1 LTVRAP
7 WPFDSSYAYL
17 SDEGDVSLA
26 GSNASAN
33 AVEAASKNAR
43 KLRDER
49 RDGVVVH
56 VRLRDAGLGEQKP
69 LALGV
74 GEVRAVGTHHAVLG
88 GEPLDLLAQR
98 QRPRVA
104 VVRRRRRG
112 PGVGAITL
120 PVGTAAPEEVVDD
133 REAVAAKFVDTSGR
147 DRAGPRV
154 KVARERPWI
163 RPSELLHG
171 AGRAS
176 QRNGCLKM

>member
-1 LTVRAP
+1 M
-7 WPFDSSYAYL
+7 
-17 SDEGDVSLA
+17 
-26 GSNASAN
+26 
-33 AVEAASKNAR
+33 
-43 KLRDER
+43 
-49 RDGVVVH
+49 
-56 VRLRDAGLGEQKP
+56 
-69 LALGV
+69 
-74 GEVRAVGTHHAVLG
+74 RAVGTHHAVLG
-88 GEPLDLLAQR
+88 GEPLDLLAQC

-112 PGVGAITL
+112 PGVGVIV

-133 REAVAAKFVDTSGR
+133 REAVAAKFVDTSGG

-176 QRNGCLKM
+176 PNARRLKM